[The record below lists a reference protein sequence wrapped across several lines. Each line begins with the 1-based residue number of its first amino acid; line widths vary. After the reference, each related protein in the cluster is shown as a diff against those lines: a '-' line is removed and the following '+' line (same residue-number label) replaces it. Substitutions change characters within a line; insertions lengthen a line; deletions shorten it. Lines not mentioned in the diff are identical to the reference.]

1 MILRTVI
8 SLGWSPLL
16 ITTLS
21 VVGYL
26 YEWPIELLAPILII
40 ILVIGL
46 VTAATGASEKDLE
59 KLSQKLRQL
68 AGYFN
73 RRFMGNSPLSIFA
86 IIESLFNVDN
96 PKLRDWVR
104 ACDMS
109 QRIFHAWGDGFIS
122 RVESDIRTRSFKAYL
137 RTYLNELWLINSHYH
152 EFVEQFYEVAEKFEL
167 PQETIDQYNRFVVE
181 YNAFAQNFR
190 ESISELKK
198 FARTEIEPPSVKMAR
213 ELSGVKPPPTTQE
226 REEKLPK
233 APRDNRGYYL

>member
-16 ITTLS
+16 ITALA
-21 VVGYL
+21 VVGYR
-26 YEWPIELLAPILII
+26 YEWPIEILAPILII

-46 VTAATGASEKDLE
+46 VTAATGAREKELE

-73 RRFMGNSPLSIFA
+73 RRFMGNSSLSIFA
-86 IIESLFNVDN
+86 IIQSLFNVDN
-96 PKLRDWVR
+96 PKLWDWAR

-109 QRIFHAWGDGFIS
+109 QRVFNTWSSSFVS
-122 RVESDIRTRSFKAYL
+122 RVESDIRARSFKTYL

-152 EFVEQFYEVAEKFEL
+152 EFVEQFYEVAENIEL

-213 ELSGVKPPPTTQE
+213 ELSGVKPPQTTQE
-226 REEKLPK
+226 REEKPSQPTEHK
-233 APRDNRGYYL
+233 GYIL